1 MSKKR
6 IGIVVSPKNKDLA
19 LKALKDLGYEG
30 EVELYVSRN
39 HSEDVIGI
47 GDYLKLRQN
56 IKSAKELLEKY
67 MVTGGK
73 TAKIEKET
81 KNEKTICKC
90 TDERERNS
98 SN

>member
-1 MSKKR
+1 MTQKR

-39 HSEDVIGI
+39 SEDVIGI

-56 IKSAKELLEKY
+56 IKSAKEQLEKY
-67 MVTGGK
+67 
-73 TAKIEKET
+73 KIAIKGD
-81 KNEKTICKC
+81 K
-90 TDERERNS
+90 DD
-98 SN
+98 